1 MAKNLTN
8 RSSRKPLPAFT
19 CSGTRRL
26 TLLELIV
33 GAKTALRELV
43 VQTGLQVF
51 GALLEEDRTVL
62 CGPKSQPQPDRGAY
76 RHGHDEG
83 TLVFGGRKVR
93 IQKPRV
99 RSVNGKELELPI
111 WQGMSNE
118 DPMQQRVLEQILVGV
133 STRGYERSLESVA
146 GEAEPVGVSRSSVSR
161 HFVAKTSQEV
171 DRFLSRS
178 LEGLDLPVIMIDG
191 KGFADHMLVTAL
203 GIDATGKKHVLGLTE
218 GTTESEGVCRSLL
231 QNLVE
236 RGLAVERARLFVID
250 GGKGIRKGLRATF
263 GHWALIQRCQE
274 HKLRNVLEHLPES
287 KREWLRAAMRRG
299 WEADTV
305 EKARSRM
312 KGLASQLRVEHP
324 GASASILEGM
334 EETLTLIALGVRGSL
349 LRTLRST
356 NPIENLQGALQKTCR
371 NVKRWRGGAMIMRWG
386 ATALMEAEKKF
397 RRIAGYK
404 SMGLLI
410 AALDAK
416 VSAVDIEKAAA

>member
-8 RSSRKPLPAFT
+8 RSSRKPLPAST
-19 CSGTRRL
+19 WSGTRRL
-26 TLLELIV
+26 PILELIV
-33 GAKTALRELV
+33 SAKTALRELV
-43 VQTGLQVF
+43 VKTGLQVF
-51 GALLEEDRTVL
+51 DALLEEDRTVL

-99 RSVNGKELELPI
+99 RSVSGKELELPA
-111 WQGMSNE
+111 WQQMSDE
-118 DPMQQRVLEQILVGV
+118 DPLQQRVLEQILVGV

-161 HFVAKTSQEV
+161 HFAAKTSQEV

-178 LEGLDLPVIMIDG
+178 LDGLDLPVIMIDG
-191 KGFADHMLVTAL
+191 KEFADHMLVTAL
-203 GIDATGKKHVLGLTE
+203 GIDATGKKQVLGFTE

-231 QNLVE
+231 QGLVG

-250 GGKGIRKGLRATF
+250 GGKGIRKAIRVTF

-287 KREWLRAAMRRG
+287 KRQWMRAAMRRA
-299 WEADTV
+299 WEAETV
-305 EKARSRM
+305 EKGRGRL
-312 KGLASQLRVEHP
+312 KGLASQLRAAHP
-324 GASASILEGM
+324 GAAASILEGM
-334 EETLTLIALGVRGSL
+334 DETLTLVGLGVAGSL

-356 NPIENLQGALQKTCR
+356 NPIENLQGGLQRICR
-371 NVKRWRGGAMIMRWG
+371 NVKRWRSGVMVMRWG
-386 ATALMEAEKKF
+386 GTALMEAEKKF

-410 AALDAK
+410 AALEAK
-416 VSAVDIEKAAA
+416 VSAVDTDEAAA

>member
-1 MAKNLTN
+1 MPKNRTN
-8 RSSRKPLPAFT
+8 RSSRKQQPAPT
-19 CSGTRRL
+19 GRGPTRL
-26 TLLELIV
+26 KLLDVLV
-33 GAKTALRELV
+33 DAGLALRELV

-51 GALLEEDRTVL
+51 GALLEEDRTAL
-62 CGPKSQPQPDRGAY
+62 CGRRSQPQPERGAY

-99 RSVNGKELELPI
+99 RSVNGEELELPT
-111 WQGMSNE
+111 WQAMRNE
-118 DPMQQRVLEQILVGV
+118 DPLQQRVLEQILVGV
-133 STRGYERSLESVA
+133 STRGYERSLEPVA

-178 LEGLDLPVIMIDG
+178 LQGLDLPVIMIDG
-191 KGFADHMLVTAL
+191 KGFADHMLITAL
-203 GIDATGKKHVLGLTE
+203 GIDATGRKHVLGFAE

-231 QNLVE
+231 RSLVE

-250 GGKGIRKGLRATF
+250 GGKAIRKAIRTTF
-263 GHWALIQRCQE
+263 GHWALIHRCHE
-274 HKLRNVLEHLPES
+274 HKLRNVTEHLPEA
-287 KREWLRAAMRRG
+287 KREWIRAAMRRA

-305 EKARSRM
+305 EKARSKL
-312 KGLASQLRVEHP
+312 KGLASQLRVQHP
-324 GASASILEGM
+324 GAAASILEGM
-334 EETLTLIALGVRGSL
+334 DETLTLIALGVRGSL

-356 NPIENLQGALQKTCR
+356 NPIENLQGTLQRISR
-371 NVKRWRGGAMIMRWG
+371 NVKRWRSGTMIVRWG

-397 RRIAGYK
+397 RRVAGYK

-410 AALDAK
+410 AALEAT
-416 VSAVDIEKAAA
+416 VSAVDNRKAVA